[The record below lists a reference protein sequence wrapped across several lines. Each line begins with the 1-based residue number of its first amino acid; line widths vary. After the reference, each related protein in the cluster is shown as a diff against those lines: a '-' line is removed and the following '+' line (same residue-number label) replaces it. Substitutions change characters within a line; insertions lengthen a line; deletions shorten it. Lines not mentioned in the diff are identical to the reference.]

1 MLQGSGTASAVSDRT
16 VNEAAGAERIPK
28 GLRGKRIYIPPMAY
42 GSGRAFASV
51 FRALGLDADITPPS
65 DHLTRELGARYTS
78 GDECYPA
85 KVTVGD
91 FMKVLQQPGVEPSRV
106 VLFMP
111 TADGPCRFGQY
122 APYLQRL
129 LAAAGFPET
138 EVLSPT
144 SANAYAGLGEL
155 ARPFIRT
162 GWRALLAADILQ
174 KLLLMHRPHE
184 VVPGQTEQVYEE
196 CLDDLCR
203 TIEQAPLDPPPQLRA
218 IRESLIRA
226 RDRFR
231 ALPIRRDPATPLI
244 GIVGEIFCRLHTFSN
259 ENLVAR
265 LESYGAEAW
274 LSDITEWVWYTNAE
288 QFRKLRLTGR
298 QLSKDALAAWIRKY
312 IQQRDE
318 KALLEP
324 FREDFAG
331 YEEPH
336 IHEVL
341 DYARPYLPPGGAM
354 GEMVLNVG
362 KAIYLAHRGVDGI
375 IDISPFTCMN
385 GIVSEAIYP
394 RISRDLGGIPIRNFY
409 FDGTQSDLDRDLGVY
424 LELARSY
431 QRRKRFRR
439 PAGR

>member
-1 MLQGSGTASAVSDRT
+1 MTAMSA
-16 VNEAAGAERIPK
+16 AAAAERAAPGWK
-28 GLRGKRIYIPPMAY
+28 GKRIYIPPMAY
-42 GSGRAFASV
+42 GSGRTFAAA
-51 FRALGLDADITPPS
+51 FRAIGLEADITPPS

-91 FMKVLQQPGVEPSRV
+91 FMKLLQQPGVDPSRV
-106 VLFMP
+106 ILFMP

-122 APYLQRL
+122 APYLQRI
-129 LAAAGFPET
+129 LAANGFPQT

-144 SANAYAGLGEL
+144 SSNAYAGLGEL

-174 KLLLMHRPHE
+174 KLLLKHRPHE
-184 VVPGQTEQVYEE
+184 VQPGQTQAVYEQ
-196 CLDDLCR
+196 CLEDVCR
-203 TIEQAPLDPPPQLRA
+203 TIERSPIDPPLQLRA
-218 IRESLIRA
+218 LRDALVRS

-231 ALPIRRDPATPLI
+231 AIPIRRDPSAPLI

-259 ENLVAR
+259 ENLIER
-265 LESYGAEAW
+265 LEGYGAEAW

-298 QLSKDALAAWIRKY
+298 LLSKAGLAAWIRKH
-312 IQQRDE
+312 IQHRDE
-318 KALLEP
+318 QVLLEP

-331 YEEPH
+331 YEEP
-336 IHEVL
+336 EVAEL
-341 DYARPYLPPGGAM
+341 LECARPYLPPGGAM
-354 GEMVLNVG
+354 GEMVLSVG
-362 KAIYLAHRGVDGI
+362 KAVYLAQKGVDGI

-385 GIVSEAIYP
+385 GIVCEAVYP
-394 RISRDLGGIPIRNFY
+394 RVSRDAGGIPIRNFY

-439 PAGR
+439 PEAS